1 MGDFQASEKDIRL
14 TVSSALALLEEQGSE
29 RDFVATVEY
38 VPTEQGLVMELCNA
52 RGCNWRLASMIAVV
66 DASWNGLH
74 EVGPYWPFMKG
85 MDNFPEIPLLH
96 MLTPNE
102 WMEKPLAFILKQIRS
117 SPTVYQNIVVHTV
130 DRYRIAARK
139 RLTGIAQSK
148 WIDADDLEKSDPM
161 KLQKLE
167 DRYYRLNY

>member
-14 TVSSALALLEEQGSE
+14 TVSPALALLEGQRSE
-29 RDFVATVEY
+29 RDFVEAVEY

-52 RGCNWRLASMIAVV
+52 RGCNWRLASMISGV

-130 DRYRIAARK
+130 DHYRIAARK
-139 RLTGIAQSK
+139 RLTGIAQANGLMQMALK
-148 WIDADDLEKSDPM
+148 RVIP
-161 KLQKLE
+161 
-167 DRYYRLNY
+167 